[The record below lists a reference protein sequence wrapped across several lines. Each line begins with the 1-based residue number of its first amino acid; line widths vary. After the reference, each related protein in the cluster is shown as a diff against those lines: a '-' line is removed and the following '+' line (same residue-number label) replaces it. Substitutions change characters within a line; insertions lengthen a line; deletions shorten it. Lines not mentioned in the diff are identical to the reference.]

1 MPGFVVERL
10 KPRAGESRIV
20 ALVPTSVTNFVHAA
34 LKTAGLPHFRFHDLR
49 HYQAS
54 ILHAMGVPDK
64 YIMERGG
71 WKTDSTLK
79 NIYQHTMSDK
89 RREIEAD
96 IIARFEESHKKH
108 DTEHDT

>member
-1 MPGFVVERL
+1 L
-10 KPRAGESRIV
+10 PR
-20 ALVPTSVTNFVHAA
+20 
-34 LKTAGLPHFRFHDLR
+34 FRFHDLR

-79 NIYQHTMSDK
+79 NIYQHTMDAK
-89 RREIEAD
+89 RQEVEAEIC
-96 IIARFEESHKKH
+96 RQFEEAHKKRKKPA
-108 DTEHDT
+108 EE